1 MPCGA
6 QTGLVMVITG
16 TVTRVYS
23 SHTTD
28 TDPDLAAGGPQAQV
42 RHHAGGRHAA
52 AGAHRQ
58 DPDADAADAAGPPR
72 QDIRHAL
79 GFRQPQPRVSLAGE
93 VHFYFNDV

>member
-6 QTGLVMVITG
+6 QTGLVITG
-16 TVTRVYS
+16 TVTRVYTPLTLYLP
-23 SHTTD
+23 TTD
-28 TDPDLAAGGPQAQV
+28 RDLAAGGPQAQV

-58 DPDADAADAAGPPR
+58 DPDADAEDAAGPPR

-79 GFRQPQPRVSLAGE
+79 GLRQPQPRVSLAGE
-93 VHFYFNDV
+93 VQF

>member
-6 QTGLVMVITG
+6 QTGLVITG
-16 TVTRVYS
+16 TVTRVYTPLTLPYLP
-23 SHTTD
+23 TTD
-28 TDPDLAAGGPQAQV
+28 RDLAAGGPQAQV

-58 DPDADAADAAGPPR
+58 DPDADAEDAAGPPR

-79 GFRQPQPRVSLAGE
+79 GLRQPQPRVSLAGE
-93 VHFYFNDV
+93 VQF